1 MRFAVLAWT
10 PDYAFFT
17 HRVHH
22 VMLGGFLVLLT
33 ASVAAQ
39 LYRPAERV
47 GAFLFAALA
56 VGTLTVVS
64 VIVEGLAG
72 LGEMA
77 IFIAPLVVLGL
88 LHPGLRSV
96 SVCDRV
102 DRRMFALAAV
112 AAVPLVAFAAI
123 QTKLQLT
130 MVDDHVIFGHYTFMA
145 AGALTIGLG
154 ALIGSLR
161 PAGWRVLVYGIAV
174 LLASVGV
181 ASVLYPDPVQGVNF
195 GLVGGLLAVGW
206 AISYVAVAELGSR
219 SGGDADASSDTA

>member
-64 VIVEGLAG
+64 VIVEGLAD

-161 PAGWRVLVYGIAV
+161 PAGR
-174 LLASVGV
+174 LAGPRLRYRGV
-181 ASVLYPDPVQGVNF
+181 TRIGRCRFGPVPRPGP
-195 GLVGGLLAVGW
+195 GCELRPRRWAAGGGL
-206 AISYVAVAELGSR
+206 
-219 SGGDADASSDTA
+219 GDQLRCCRRTREPLRW